1 MGIERNAAALL
12 LKARLDGAQFGR
24 TLTLG
29 RQNLYLEP
37 REYGRLLA
45 RVGHPAPRDVPA
57 YADEMLRALGATEV
71 DAIDASA
78 YEGAT
83 LVHDLNQPVPP
94 EWHGRYGLVLDAG
107 TLEHVFDV
115 RTAIENVMALIKPG
129 GHFIAVTPA
138 NNWFGHGFFQFSPEL
153 FFRAFSRPSGFSVVE
168 MYVADADGH
177 TYAVV
182 DPESAQSR
190 VELCTREQVSLLVHA
205 RRESAGPII
214 GVTPQQ
220 SDYAA
225 VWANA
230 PAAANSAPPARPS
243 GWKLLPGIRQALL
256 RRRRYYYYR
265 ERSLANRKFY
275 RPADLG
281 F

>member
-12 LKARLDGAQFGR
+12 LKARLGGAAFDS

-37 REYGRLLA
+37 REYARLLS
-45 RVGHPAPRDVPA
+45 RLGHAAPDALPA
-57 YADEMLRALGATEV
+57 YADDMLRALGASRV
-71 DAIDASA
+71 DAMDASA

-83 LVHDLNQPVPP
+83 LIHDLNQPVPAD
-94 EWHGRYGLVLDAG
+94 WHGRYDLLLDAG

-115 RTAIENVMALIKPG
+115 RTAIMNVMAMIKPG
-129 GHFIAVTPA
+129 GRFIAVSPA
-138 NNWFGHGFFQFSPEL
+138 NNWFGHGFFQFSPEF
-153 FFRAFSRPSGFSVVE
+153 FFRAFSPSSGFSIVE
-168 MYVADADGH
+168 MYVADADWH

-182 DPESAQSR
+182 DPESVKSR
-190 VELCTREQVSLLVHA
+190 VELATREQVSLMVHA
-205 RRESAGPII
+205 RRDSARPIL
-214 GVTPQQ
+214 VETPHQ
-220 SDYAA
+220 SDYTA
-225 VWANA
+225 VWAEA
-230 PAAANSAPPARPS
+230 PVAANSAPPPRPS

-256 RRRRYYYYR
+256 RRRRHYYYR

-275 RPADLG
+275 RPVDLG